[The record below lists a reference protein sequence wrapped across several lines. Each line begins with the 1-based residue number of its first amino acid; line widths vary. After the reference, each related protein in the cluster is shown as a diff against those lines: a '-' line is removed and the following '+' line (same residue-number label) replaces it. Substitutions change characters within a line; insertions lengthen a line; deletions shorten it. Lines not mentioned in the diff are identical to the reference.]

1 MKTIEVII
9 SPQGEIS
16 LQTKGYTG
24 SSCQQASQ
32 WLEEALGLK
41 QKETFTSEYYQ
52 THQTQKQT
60 ESQGG

>member
-1 MKTIEVII
+1 MKTIEILI

-24 SSCQQASQ
+24 SSCQDASK

-41 QKETFTSEYYQ
+41 QKETLTSEYYQ
-52 THQTQKQT
+52 ASQTQQEN